1 MDWFLYDIGLR
12 HESVKMKQKAFF
24 TIFKGFSA
32 ARNCLSI
39 DSVPLRMLKM
49 QMKYKEAKV

>member
-1 MDWFLYDIGLR
+1 
-12 HESVKMKQKAFF
+12 MKQKAFF

-32 ARNCLSI
+32 AGNCLSI